1 VFLFKSNSSFQHL
14 GSNLLPGFKFEFS
27 TVRVMSDE
35 QDVGFSKGNK
45 TSGPRNVS
53 VNAYETSLKATAH
66 KLNEKESLSAWLTI
80 LASGFGLISDG
91 YQNNLMTMANVVFK
105 ELYPKDYTSTVST
118 RVSNA
123 LLVGAIIGQI
133 FVGLVCDRIGRKAA
147 LVGTT
152 LLIVLGATLAT
163 AAHGANGSVS
173 GLFWFLTIARGITGV
188 GVGGEYPASSTSA
201 SEATNERSTQSR
213 GPVFIMV
220 TNFVLSFGGPLAVS
234 VFLIVLSAA
243 GEQHLQTVWRVSF
256 GFGILLPLSV
266 LFFRLRMLSS
276 KLYRKGAIKRHVPYW
291 LVLKYYWRALIG
303 TCGAWFLYD
312 FVTFPNG
319 VFSGTIISSV
329 IHNSDIKKTAE
340 WQLLL
345 GAIALPGVF
354 VGAWLCNR
362 LGRRNTMILGFSG
375 YLVFGLIIGLDYNK
389 ITTIIPLFVVFYGLM
404 QSFGNLGPGD
414 MLGLTSSESYA
425 TPVRGTC
432 YGISAAIGKTGA
444 AVGTQAFTPI
454 QNNLGKRWTFIIA
467 AICGVTGVLVTYF
480 FVPDKT
486 GVDLADEDAK
496 FLRYLA
502 DNGWEGEIGE
512 DADKGLIAASES
524 YPSEEKI

>member
-1 VFLFKSNSSFQHL
+1 
-14 GSNLLPGFKFEFS
+14 
-27 TVRVMSDE
+27 M
-35 QDVGFSKGNK
+35 
-45 TSGPRNVS
+45 
-53 VNAYETSLKATAH
+53 
-66 KLNEKESLSAWLTI
+66 TI
-80 LASGFGLISDG
+80 AAAAFGLISDG

-105 ELYPKDYTSTVST
+105 KLYPKDYTPDVST

-123 LLVGAIIGQI
+123 LLVGAVLGQVS
-133 FVGLVCDRIGRKAA
+133 VGLLCDRIGRKAA
-147 LVGTT
+147 LVATT
-152 LLIVLGATLAT
+152 LLIVIGATLGT
-163 AAHGANGSVS
+163 AAHGAHGSVQ

-201 SEATNERSTQSR
+201 SEAANEKMLKQR

-220 TNFVLSFGGPLAVS
+220 TNFVLSFGGPLAVA

-243 GEQHLQTVWRVSF
+243 GENHLPTVWRVCF
-256 GFGILLPLSV
+256 GIGILLPLTV
-266 LFFRLRMLSS
+266 FYFRMRMLTT
-276 KLYRKGAIKRHVPYW
+276 LLFRKGAIKSELTLIFWQVPYW
-291 LVLKYYWRALIG
+291 LVVKRYWKPLIG

-329 IHNSDIKKTAE
+329 IHDGSIKKTAE

-354 VGAWLCNR
+354 VGALLCNP

-375 YLVFGLIIGLDYNK
+375 YLVFGLIIGCAYDR
-389 ITTIIPLFVVFYGLM
+389 ITKIIPLFVIFYGLM

-414 MLGLTSSESYA
+414 MLGLVSAESFA

-432 YGISAAIGKTGA
+432 YGLSAALGKTGA

-454 QNNLGKRWTFIIA
+454 QVHLGKKWTFIIA
-467 AICGVTGVLVTYF
+467 AICGVTGILVTYF
-480 FVPDKT
+480 FVPDMT
-486 GVDLADEDAK
+486 GVDLAEEDEK
-496 FLRYLA
+496 FLKYLA
-502 DNGWEGEIGE
+502 ENGWEGEVGE
-512 DADKGLIAASES
+512 DEDGLVDDDSS
-524 YPSEEKI
+524 SVSVEKKA

>member
-1 VFLFKSNSSFQHL
+1 MADSPQKTADAIVAANSYEGEGKQQQKRASAKPEQ
-14 GSNLLPGFKFEFS
+14 SS
-27 TVRVMSDE
+27 AMS
-35 QDVGFSKGNK
+35 K
-45 TSGPRNVS
+45 R
-53 VNAYETSLKATAH
+53 AA
-66 KLNEKESLSAWLTI
+66 LSAYMTI
-80 LASGFGLISDG
+80 AAAAFGLISDG

-105 ELYPKDYTSTVST
+105 KLYPKDYTPDVST

-123 LLVGAIIGQI
+123 LLVGAVLGQVS
-133 FVGLVCDRIGRKAA
+133 VGLLCDRIGRKAA
-147 LVGTT
+147 LVATT
-152 LLIVLGATLAT
+152 LLIVIGATLGT
-163 AAHGANGSVS
+163 AAHGAHGSVQ

-201 SEATNERSTQSR
+201 SEAANEKMLKQR

-220 TNFVLSFGGPLAVS
+220 TNFVLSFGGPLAVA

-243 GEQHLQTVWRVSF
+243 GENHLPTVWRVCF
-256 GFGILLPLSV
+256 GIGILLPLTV
-266 LFFRLRMLSS
+266 FYFRMRMLTT
-276 KLYRKGAIKRHVPYW
+276 LLFRKGAIKRQVPYW
-291 LVLKYYWRALIG
+291 LVVKRYWKPLIG

-329 IHNSDIKKTAE
+329 IHDGSIKKTAE

-354 VGAWLCNR
+354 VGALLCNP

-375 YLVFGLIIGLDYNK
+375 YLVFGLIIGCAYDR
-389 ITTIIPLFVVFYGLM
+389 ITKIIPLFVIFYGLM

-414 MLGLTSSESYA
+414 MLGLVSAESFA

-432 YGISAAIGKTGA
+432 YGLSAALGKTGA

-454 QNNLGKRWTFIIA
+454 QVHLGKKWTFIIA
-467 AICGVTGVLVTYF
+467 AICGVTGILVTYF
-480 FVPDKT
+480 FVPDMT
-486 GVDLADEDAK
+486 GVDLAEEDEK
-496 FLRYLA
+496 FLKYLA
-502 DNGWEGEIGE
+502 ENGWEGEVGE
-512 DADKGLIAASES
+512 DEDGLVDDDSS
-524 YPSEEKI
+524 SVSVEKKA